1 MLADLPEMTAQDLAA
16 VLAGS
21 VALVALTRRAG
32 GLIMGKTVT
41 TEFANRYPGKTHHP
55 QDPARTPGGS
65 SGGSS
70 SAIAARLCAVREL
83 EGRSRGRFHAHRRDG
98 SRRGGEHVRR
108 QAEGSQ
114 LGRGFPQACAAR
126 TLGMLAEDDAEAE
139 AQAQFPDLMARNA
152 AYHWDLEPPGA
163 EPTRA
168 VVARV
173 ARGLQRLREEH
184 DGQTVLL
191 VSHGFVVRCLRYLI
205 DGLSEAEFFAAARI
219 PNGSYLTRQLG

>member
-1 MLADLPEMTAQDLAA
+1 MFRTQSPIPAAYVERRLTPRHAD
-16 VLAGS
+16 
-21 VALVALTRRAG
+21 G
-32 GLIMGKTVT
+32 GA
-41 TEFANRYPGKTHHP
+41 E
-55 QDPARTPGGS
+55 PAR
-65 SGGSS
+65 
-70 SAIAARLCAVREL
+70 IHRE
-83 EGRSRGRFHAHRRDG
+83 RDFG
-98 SRRGGEHVRR
+98 VFDG
-108 QAEGSQ
+108 
-114 LGRGFPQACAAR
+114 L
-126 TLGMLAEDDAEAE
+126 TEAE

-168 VVARV
+168 VVDRV

>member
-1 MLADLPEMTAQDLAA
+1 MPMTLILARHGETALNTEERWQGRLDEPLNPTGQAQARALAAALPAGIQALVVSPMLRARQTAQP
-16 VLAGS
+16 
-21 VALVALTRRAG
+21 VAQARGLVPRLDGDFRERDFGVFDGLT
-32 GLIMGKTVT
+32 
-41 TEFANRYPGKTHHP
+41 
-55 QDPARTPGGS
+55 
-65 SGGSS
+65 
-70 SAIAARLCAVREL
+70 
-83 EGRSRGRFHAHRRDG
+83 
-98 SRRGGEHVRR
+98 
-108 QAEGSQ
+108 
-114 LGRGFPQACAAR
+114 
-126 TLGMLAEDDAEAE
+126 EAE

-152 AYHWDLEPPGA
+152 AYRWDEEPPGA

-168 VVARV
+168 VVDRV